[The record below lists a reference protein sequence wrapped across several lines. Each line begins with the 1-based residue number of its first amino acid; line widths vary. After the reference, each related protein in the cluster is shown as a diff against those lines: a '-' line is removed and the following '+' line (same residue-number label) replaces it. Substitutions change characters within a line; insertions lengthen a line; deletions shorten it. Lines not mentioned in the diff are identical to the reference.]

1 MRQISLKLN
10 TYVRSIN
17 IINNNIEKLVL
28 NVIFLSFGALAF
40 FYVLLLGNMVKNIVE
55 RQNLEVQ
62 ARSLSSEVR
71 NLEVTYLSMSNDI
84 DLNFSH
90 SLGFKETQATFVT
103 RQALGLN
110 STGGSFGSIKIVKN
124 DL

>member
-17 IINNNIEKLVL
+17 IINNNIEKLIL

-103 RQALGLN
+103 RKALGLN